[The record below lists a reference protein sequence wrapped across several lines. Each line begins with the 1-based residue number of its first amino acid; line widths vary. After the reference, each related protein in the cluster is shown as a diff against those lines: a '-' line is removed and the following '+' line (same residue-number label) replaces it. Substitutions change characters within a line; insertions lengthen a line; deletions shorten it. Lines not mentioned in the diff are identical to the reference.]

1 MLTKKCVLLFSGKG
15 SNIKNLIDKQASLN
29 GKLEYIAAFTN
40 NPTAKGI
47 DICSDNDIEVTISD
61 QEELNSNLI
70 NFLSKYKPDLIILAG
85 YMKILPDDIVNK
97 YVDKIINI
105 HPSLLP
111 KYPGLNTYEK
121 VLKNNDLYHGVTIH
135 YVNTTLD
142 GGPIILQGKFKI
154 RKKLSIKELEDLT
167 HKVEHKIY
175 PIVVKWIADDLI
187 SVKDNIIQFNDK
199 IIYSPITYLVDELS
213 I

>member
-15 SNIKNLIDKQASLN
+15 SNIKNLINKQASLN